1 MQATV
6 NRSKGNRTELSRSE
20 LIQKSSYCRV
30 SGILKKTPQNYLELI
45 YENEMIPA
53 DILSEHHLIGLDEL
67 QVGTWISSSCQ
78 PMATFA
84 NHHKI
89 RADAESNSQV

>member
-1 MQATV
+1 
-6 NRSKGNRTELSRSE
+6 
-20 LIQKSSYCRV
+20 
-30 SGILKKTPQNYLELI
+30 
-45 YENEMIPA
+45 MIPA

-89 RADAESNSQV
+89 RADAESNNQV